1 MSDVETV
8 EKIISQGDPWGS
20 MQCGIMI
27 DGFGK
32 ERLNPNLEPYCYK
45 GKLPMP
51 LLGMVD
57 DILMISSSGYKTR
70 RLNAFIN
77 VKTAVKRLQFGQDKC
92 HVLHV
97 GKKIPEYKK
106 IELFVDGWKYQEVQ
120 HHLTGENE
128 YHETFE
134 GDQDIEELNHEKYL
148 GQIISNDGSNVKNVT
163 NRYNKGTGM
172 VNTITSI
179 LNYVP
184 GGKYHFEIAVIIRN
198 AYLISSMLSCSE
210 VWYNLSELDLRKL
223 EHVDEALM
231 RNIF

>member
-1 MSDVETV
+1 MW
-8 EKIISQGDPWGS
+8 EKKS
-20 MQCGIMI
+20 
-27 DGFGK
+27 
-32 ERLNPNLEPYCYK
+32 LNIK
-45 GKLPMP
+45 
-51 LLGMVD
+51 
-57 DILMISSSGYKTR
+57 
-70 RLNAFIN
+70 
-77 VKTAVKRLQFGQDKC
+77 KC
-92 HVLHV
+92 
-97 GKKIPEYKK
+97 
-106 IELFVDGWKYQEVQ
+106 ELFVDGWKLQEVQ

-163 NRYNKGTGM
+163 NRSNKGTGM

-184 GGKYHFEIAVIIRN
+184 GGKYHFEIAVILRN
-198 AYLISSMLSCSE
+198 AYLISSMLSCIE

-231 RNIF
+231 RNIFDCDLSSHK